1 MITATGIGSG
11 LDIESL
17 VNQLVSAE
25 RTPAETRLV
34 KQEATLTSEL
44 SAFGLLKS
52 SLAAFQS
59 SLADLTKQS
68 TFGQRTASSSNTDI
82 ITVSASTS
90 AAASNYDLSVS
101 QLAKTHSLASG
112 SFASASDELGTGT
125 LTIRF
130 GTTDYTPADP
140 GPESYNQFTINP
152 DRGIATIDINSSN
165 NTLEGVRDAINDADI
180 GVSAAIVND
189 GSGYRLLMSSQD
201 TGAANSLEISVSDT
215 GDGNDTD
222 AAGLSALAFNGAAT
236 NMSQTSA
243 AQDALFSVNGLA
255 ISSSDNTAKNV
266 INGVDITL
274 KDITGAAPVTV
285 SIGENR
291 AGVSQ
296 IISQFVNAYNSFVGT
311 VNNLT
316 AYDPETGNAG
326 ALQGDFSARS
336 ITGQLRQTLVNAV
349 EGLSGNYTSLSA
361 IGISTQSDGTLTID
375 TTRLNQAL
383 ESNFDQM
390 SGLFSAVG
398 FPSDNGVSF
407 VSSTANTAVAS
418 HAVNI
423 TQLASQGVYTG
434 SATSFPLTI
443 NGDNDNFT
451 VKIDG
456 ISSESISLTQGSYAT
471 GAELAAEIQA
481 RINGDAELSAS
492 GLGVTVEFSGG
503 QLAITSN
510 QYGSGSTVEVTS
522 IDTNTASELGLTA
535 AAGTTGVDI
544 AGTIGGVAATG
555 SGQLLTGAN
564 GSDAEGLRLLI
575 ESGPIGAR
583 GSVEFSQGV
592 AYKLDNM
599 LKSFLDSDGILGAR
613 TLGIQGRIDDISDS
627 RETLERRME
636 TLEIRYRNQF
646 NTLDTLLSQ
655 LQSTSDFLT
664 QQLSALPEAG
674 SLLNSN

>member
-25 RTPAETRLV
+25 RTPAETRLLR
-34 KQEATLTSEL
+34 QEATLTSEL
-44 SAFGLLKS
+44 SGFGLLKS

-59 SLADLTKQS
+59 SLADLTRQS
-68 TFGQRTASSSNTDI
+68 TFGQRTATSSNTDI
-82 ITVSASTS
+82 IAVSARTS
-90 AAASNYDLSVS
+90 AAASSYDLSVT
-101 QLAKTHSLASG
+101 QLAKSHSLASG
-112 SFASASDELGTGT
+112 SFASASDDLGTGT

-140 GPESYNQFTINP
+140 GPQSYNQFTVNP

-165 NTLEGVRDAINDADI
+165 NTLEGVRDAINQAGI

-215 GDGNDTD
+215 GDGNDSDT
-222 AAGLSALAFNGAAT
+222 AGLSVLAFNAAAT

-274 KDITGAAPVTV
+274 KDVTGAAPVTV
-285 SIGENR
+285 SIAENR

-296 IISQFVNAYNSFVGT
+296 VIGKFVNAYNSFVGT
-311 VNNLT
+311 ANNLT

-349 EGLSGNYTSLSA
+349 EGLSGAYTSLSA
-361 IGISTQSDGTLTID
+361 IGISTQSDGTLAID
-375 TTRLNQAL
+375 TARLDKAL
-383 ESNFDQM
+383 ETNFDQM

-398 FPSDNGVSF
+398 FPSDNGVTF
-407 VSSTANTAVAS
+407 ISSTANTAVAS

-423 TQLASQGVYTG
+423 TQLASVGVYTG
-434 SATSFPLTI
+434 NAANFPLTI
-443 NGDNDNFT
+443 NDDNDNIT

-456 ISSESISLTQGSYAT
+456 VSSENISLTQGSYAN
-471 GAELAAEIQA
+471 GSELAAEIQA
-481 RINGDAELSAS
+481 RINGDAELSAA
-492 GLGVTVEFSGG
+492 GLTVNVSFSGG
-503 QLAITSN
+503 QLAISSN
-510 QYGSGSTVEVTS
+510 QYGSASKVEVS
-522 IDTNTASELGLTA
+522 AIDTNTASDLGLSV
-535 AAGTTGVDI
+535 AAGIAGVDI
-544 AGTIGGVAATG
+544 AGTIGGVAAIG

-564 GSDAEGLRLLI
+564 GSAAEGLRLLI
-575 ESGPIGAR
+575 ESGTIGDR
-583 GSVEFSQGV
+583 GAVEFSQGV

-599 LKSFLDSDGILGAR
+599 LKSFLDNEGILGAR

-627 RETLERRME
+627 REILERRME

-674 SLLNSN
+674 TLLNGN

>member
-25 RTPAETRLV
+25 RTPAETRLLN
-34 KQEATLTSEL
+34 QEATLTSEL
-44 SAFGLLKS
+44 SGFGLLKS

-68 TFGQRTASSSNTDI
+68 TFGQRTATSSNTDI
-82 ITVSASTS
+82 IAVSANTS

-130 GTTDYTPADP
+130 GSTDYTPADP

-152 DRGIATIDINSSN
+152 DRGIATIDIDSSN

-180 GVSAAIVND
+180 GISAAIVND

-201 TGAANSLEISVSDT
+201 TGAANSLEISVADT

-222 AAGLSALAFNGAAT
+222 TAGLSALAFNAAAT

-296 IISQFVNAYNSFVGT
+296 VINQFVNAYNSFVGT
-311 VNNLT
+311 VNDLT

-336 ITGQLRQTLVNAV
+336 LTGQLRQALVNTF
-349 EGLSGNYTSLSA
+349 EGLSGEYTSLSA
-361 IGISTQSDGTLTID
+361 IGITTQSDGTLAID
-375 TTRLNQAL
+375 ATRLNQAL
-383 ESNFDQM
+383 DSSFDEM

-398 FPSDNGVSF
+398 FPSDSGVSF
-407 VSSTANTAVAS
+407 ISSTANTTVGS

-434 SATSFPLTI
+434 SAVAFPLSI
-443 NGDNDNFT
+443 NDDNDNLT

-456 ISSESISLTQGSYAT
+456 VSSEDISLTQGSYAT

-492 GLGVTVEFSGG
+492 GLAVTVTFSGG

-510 QYGSGSTVEVTS
+510 QYGSVSSVEVTS
-522 IDTNTASELGLTA
+522 TDSNTASDLGLTV
-535 AAGTTGVDI
+535 AAGTAGVDI

-555 SGQLLTGAN
+555 SGQLLSAATGSA
-564 GSDAEGLRLLI
+564 AEGLRLLI
-575 ESGPIGAR
+575 DSGTTGDR
-583 GSVEFSQGV
+583 GTVEFSQGV

-599 LKSFLDSDGILGAR
+599 LDSFLSSDGILGAR
-613 TLGIQGRIDDISDS
+613 TLGIQDRIDDISDS
-627 RETLERRME
+627 RETLDRRME